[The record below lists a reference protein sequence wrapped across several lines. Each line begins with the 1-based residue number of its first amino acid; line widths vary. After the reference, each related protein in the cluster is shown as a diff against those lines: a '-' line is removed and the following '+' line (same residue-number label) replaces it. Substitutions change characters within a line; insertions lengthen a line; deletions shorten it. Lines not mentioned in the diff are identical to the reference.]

1 VCRVK
6 LEKDVAER
14 DSPIAE
20 LYEDRREE
28 STGILLSSILEIKKE
43 VGQVW

>member
-1 VCRVK
+1 MRQVK
-6 LEKDVAER
+6 LEKDAAER
-14 DSPIAE
+14 DSPVAE

-43 VGQVW
+43 VGQV